1 MDTAP
6 SQATASRLEAED
18 LAQRIERAAA
28 MLRDTATRLDQHAAN
43 LRQPPRPSYVPASNI
58 AHNALAD
65 VITALA
71 NLQIPGIMRS
81 AATADVYLAREQAGQ
96 A

>member
-28 MLRDTATRLDQHAAN
+28 MLRDTAQRLDQHAAD
-43 LRQPPRPSYVPASNI
+43 LRRPPRDSSIPASTI
-58 AHNALAD
+58 AHGAVHD

-71 NLQIPGIMRS
+71 NLQLPAISRS
-81 AATADVYLAREQAGQ
+81 AATADVYLAREKAGQ